1 MLTRVCSVE
10 KSSPKFYDL
19 KIYRKTLVQ
28 CVQESARTESAR
40 DPESIPT
47 RRVSLLRFCD
57 HGLVG
62 IVRDLTVKKYCW
74 CRSYVSDNIF
84 IIILA
89 AVSEGHKLDILLVPL
104 LVHVHR
110 FLIYLGAFTRKYWI
124 LRFNFLVCEKKF
136 FSLL

>member
-1 MLTRVCSVE
+1 VE

-19 KIYRKTLVQ
+19 KIYGKTLVQ

-40 DPESIPT
+40 DHLKSTPT

-89 AVSEGHKLDILLVPL
+89 AVSERHKLGVLLVPL

-124 LRFNFLVCEKKF
+124 LRFNFLVWEKKF